1 MIPQKQS
8 QQKFWQAPIAEL
20 LQQLKTSPEGLTSN
34 EASARLEKFGP
45 NLLKKQKKS
54 DAFTLFLSQFKSPI
68 IIILLF
74 AASLSL
80 LLQDSTNAV
89 IIIVIIFVSS
99 MLGFFQ
105 EHRATNAVKKLIAMV
120 RITST
125 VIRDGYDKEIPSEE
139 IVPGDIVTL
148 SAGSKIPADCI
159 ILESRDLF
167 VNEAVLTGETFPV
180 EKNSSLISDE
190 VPIYKRT
197 NTLFM
202 GTNVISGNSKAVVV
216 KTGLQTE
223 FGKVSDR
230 LRFRPPETEFEHG
243 VRRFGSFLTQVT
255 MILVI
260 AIFAINVYLSR
271 PVLESFLFSL
281 ALAVGL
287 TPQLLPAII
296 SINLSHG
303 ARKMASY
310 KVIVKRPSSIENLGS
325 MNVLCS
331 DKTGTLTEGVV
342 HIKSSLDV
350 KGNESDE
357 VFFYSY
363 LNAIYETGFAN
374 PVDEAIRS
382 YKILDVSGYKKLDEI
397 PYDFSRKRLT
407 VLASKDDKQ
416 IMITKGALSNVL
428 SICSHAKFQADTVE
442 IENVKEQILQKFT
455 EQSQQGFRVLGVSYK
470 NLDTTILKKEDEVN
484 MTFLGF
490 LVLFDPPKI
499 GIIKAINQLKSLGIS
514 LKIIT
519 GDNKLVA
526 ENVAKQ
532 IGLSDPKILTGQEL
546 RQMTNE
552 SFLNNV
558 NKVDIFSEV
567 EPNQKERIIVALKKS
582 RNVVGF
588 IGDGINDATAL
599 YAADVGISVDTA
611 VDVAKE
617 ASDIVLLEKNFEV
630 LIQGV
635 EEGRRTFANTIKY
648 VFMATSANFGNMFS
662 MAGASTFLSF
672 LPMLPKQ
679 ILLTN
684 LITDFPEMTISTDN
698 VDKEMVTLPH
708 KFNLKFI
715 RKFMMVFGL
724 LSSVADFAT
733 FGTLLY
739 FGSTVDQFRTGWFIE
754 SVASASLI
762 VLAIRSR
769 KPLIKAKPSKYL
781 LISTIAAVCIVIVI
795 PLTFFGKEFG
805 FAPIPFSVLVAI
817 AIIIV
822 MYITS
827 VEIAKRIFYKKI
839 TM

>member
-1 MIPQKQS
+1 MQ
-8 QQKFWQAPIAEL
+8 L
-20 LQQLKTSPEGLTSN
+20 LESLQTSPDGLTSDQAN
-34 EASARLEKFGP
+34 VRLEKFGP

-54 DAFTLFLSQFKSPI
+54 DALTLFLSQFKSPI
-68 IIILLF
+68 ILLLLF
-74 AASLSL
+74 AAALSL
-80 LLQDSTNAV
+80 FLQDSTDAV
-89 IIIVIIFVSS
+89 IIFVIIFVSS

-105 EHRATNAVKKLIAMV
+105 EHRATNAVQKLLAMV
-120 RITST
+120 RIMSI
-125 VIRDGYDKEIPSEE
+125 VIRDSMQKEIPSEE
-139 IVPGDIVTL
+139 IVPGDIVLL

-159 ILESRDLF
+159 IIESRDLF

-180 EKNSSLISDE
+180 EKNPGSISNE
-190 VPIYKRT
+190 LPTTKKT
-197 NTLFM
+197 NALFM

-223 FGKVSDR
+223 FGKVADR
-230 LRFRPPETEFEHG
+230 LRFRAPETEFEHG
-243 VRRFGSFLTQVT
+243 VRRFGYFLTQVT
-255 MILVI
+255 LILVI
-260 AIFAINVYLSR
+260 TIFAINVYLSR
-271 PVLESFLFSL
+271 PVLDSILFSL

-303 ARKMASY
+303 ARQMASY
-310 KVIVKRPSSIENLGS
+310 KVIVKRLSSIENLGS

-357 VFFYSY
+357 VFFYAY
-363 LNAIYETGFAN
+363 LNAIYETGFPN
-374 PVDEAIRS
+374 PIDQAIRS
-382 YKILDVSGYKKLDEI
+382 YKILDVSSYKKLDEI

-407 VLASKDDKQ
+407 VLVSKDEERV
-416 IMITKGALSNVL
+416 MITKGALSNVL
-428 SICSHAKFQADTVE
+428 SICSHAKFQTETVE
-442 IENVKEQILQKFT
+442 IENATEQILQKFT
-455 EQSQQGFRVLGVSYK
+455 ELSQQGFRVLGISYK
-470 NLDTTILKKEDEVN
+470 SVKTTILRKEDEVN

-490 LVLFDPPKI
+490 LVLFDPPKAR
-499 GIIKAINQLKSLGIS
+499 IIETINQLKSLGIS

-532 IGLSDPKILTGQEL
+532 VGLADPKILTGQEL

-552 SFLNNV
+552 AFFHNV
-558 NKVDIFSEV
+558 NNIDIFSEV
-567 EPNQKERIIVALKKS
+567 EPNQKEQIIGALKKTG
-582 RNVVGF
+582 NVVGF

-599 YAADVGISVDTA
+599 YTADVGISVDTA

-630 LIQGV
+630 LIHGV

-672 LPMLPKQ
+672 LPALPKQ

-684 LITDFPEMTISTDN
+684 LLTDLPEMTIATDN
-698 VDKEMVTLPH
+698 VDKEMVSKPH
-708 KFNLKFI
+708 RFNMKFI
-715 RKFMMVFGL
+715 RKFMVVFGL
-724 LSSVADFAT
+724 LNSVADYST
-733 FGTLLY
+733 FGVLLY

-754 SVASASLI
+754 NVFSASLI
-762 VLAIRSR
+762 VLAIRTS
-769 KPLIKAKPSKYL
+769 KPLIKSKPSKYL
-781 LISTIAAVCIVIVI
+781 FLAIIAVICIVFVI
-795 PLTFFGKEFG
+795 PFTFVGREFG
-805 FAPIPFSVLVAI
+805 FTPIPISILI
-817 AIIIV
+817 MIPIIV
-822 MYITS
+822 ASYIIA
-827 VEIAKRIFYKKI
+827 VEIAKRSFYKKV

>member
-1 MIPQKQS
+1 VEKQDKSTMETSAS
-8 QQKFWQAPIAEL
+8 QL
-20 LQQLKTSPEGLTSN
+20 LQSLQTSPDGLTSDQAN
-34 EASARLEKFGP
+34 ARLEKFGP

-74 AASLSL
+74 AAALSL
-80 LLQDSTNAV
+80 FLQDSTDAV
-89 IIIVIIFVSS
+89 IIFVIIFVSS

-105 EHRATNAVKKLIAMV
+105 EHRATNAVKKLLAMV

-125 VIRDGYDKEIPSEE
+125 VIRDGSNKEIPSEE
-139 IVPGDIVTL
+139 IVPGDIVML

-190 VPIYKRT
+190 VPISKRT

-230 LRFRPPETEFEHG
+230 LRFRAPETEFEHG
-243 VRRFGSFLTQVT
+243 VRRFGYFLTQVT
-255 MILVI
+255 LILVI

-310 KVIVKRPSSIENLGS
+310 KVIVKRLSSIENLGS

-350 KGNESDE
+350 KGNENDE
-357 VFFYSY
+357 VFFYAY
-363 LNAIYETGFAN
+363 LNAIYETGFLN
-374 PVDEAIRS
+374 PIDEAIRS
-382 YKILDVSGYKKLDEI
+382 YKILDVSSYRKLDEI

-407 VLASKDDKQ
+407 VLVSKDDERV
-416 IMITKGALSNVL
+416 MITKGALSNVL
-428 SICSHAKFQADTVE
+428 SICSHAKFQTETVE
-442 IENVKEQILQKFT
+442 IENVRAQILQKFT
-455 EQSQQGFRVLGVSYK
+455 ELSQQGFRVLGISYK
-470 NLDTTILKKEDEVN
+470 NLDTTILRNEDEVN
-484 MTFLGF
+484 LTFLGF
-490 LVLFDPPKI
+490 LVLFDPPKV
-499 GIIKAINQLKSLGIS
+499 GIIKTINQLKSLGIS

-532 IGLSDPKILTGQEL
+532 IGLTDPKILTGQEL
-546 RQMTNE
+546 RQITNE
-552 SFLNNV
+552 AFLNNV

-582 RNVVGF
+582 GNVVGF

-662 MAGASTFLSF
+662 MAGVSMFLSF

-708 KFNLKFI
+708 KFDLKFI

-733 FGTLLY
+733 FGILLY
-739 FGSTVDQFRTGWFIE
+739 FGSTIDQFRTGWFIE

-781 LISTIAAVCIVIVI
+781 LISTITAVCIVIVI
-795 PLTFFGKEFG
+795 PFTFLGKEFG
-805 FAPIPFSVLVAI
+805 FVPIPFSVLVMI
-817 AIIIV
+817 AIIVAI
-822 MYITS
+822 YLTS
-827 VEIAKRIFYKKI
+827 VEIAKRGFYKKV

>member
-1 MIPQKQS
+1 MEKNN
-8 QQKFWQAPIAEL
+8 
-20 LQQLKTSPEGLTSN
+20 LKTLMSEPVMQLLEKLETSSTGLSSDQAIT
-34 EASARLEKFGP
+34 RLRKFGP
-45 NLLKKQKKS
+45 NQLKKQKKS
-54 DAFTLFLSQFKSPI
+54 DAFSLFLSQFKSPI

-74 AASLSL
+74 AATLSL
-80 LLQDSTNAV
+80 VLQDSTDA
-89 IIIVIIFVSS
+89 IIIFGIIFISS

-105 EHRATNAVKKLIAMV
+105 EHRATNAVKKLLAMI
-120 RITST
+120 RITSS
-125 VIRDGYDKEIPSEE
+125 VIRDGTKKEIPSEE
-139 IVPGDIVTL
+139 IIPGDIVLL

-159 ILESRDLF
+159 VLESRDLF

-180 EKNSSLISDE
+180 EKTPDWISDE
-190 VPIYKRT
+190 VPISKKT

-243 VRRFGSFLTQVT
+243 IKKFGYFLTQIT
-255 MILVI
+255 LILVI

-271 PVLESFLFSL
+271 PVLDSFLFSV

-310 KVIVKRPSSIENLGS
+310 KVIVKRLSSIENFGS

-331 DKTGTLTEGVV
+331 DKTGTLTEGLVR
-342 HIKSSLDV
+342 IKSSLDV
-350 KGNESDE
+350 KGNDSQN
-357 VFFYSY
+357 VFFYAY
-363 LNAIYETGFAN
+363 LNSIYETGFTN
-374 PVDEAIRS
+374 PIDEAIRT
-382 YKILDVSGYKKLDEI
+382 YKILDVSNYKKLDEI
-397 PYDFSRKRLT
+397 PYDFSRKRLSIL
-407 VLASKDDKQ
+407 VSKNEE
-416 IMITKGALSNVL
+416 ILMITKGALSNVL
-428 SICSHAKFQADTVE
+428 SICSHADTEEGNIE
-442 IENVKEQILQKFT
+442 IGKIRENILQKFM
-455 EQSQQGFRVLGVSYK
+455 ELSQQGFRVLGISYK
-470 NLDTTILKKEDEVN
+470 SLGTTILRREDEIN

-490 LVLFDPPKI
+490 LVLYDPPKP
-499 GIIKAINQLKSLGIS
+499 GIIKVITELKNLGIS

-532 IGLSDPKILTGQEL
+532 VGLTNPRIVTGKEL
-546 RQMTNE
+546 GQMTNE
-552 SFLNNV
+552 AVLQNV
-558 NKVDIFSEV
+558 NNIDIFSEV
-567 EPNQKERIIVALKKS
+567 EPNQKELIILALKKTG
-582 RNVVGF
+582 NVVGF

-617 ASDIVLLEKNFEV
+617 ASDIVLLEKNFNV

-635 EEGRRTFANTIKY
+635 EEGRRTFANTLKY
-648 VFMATSANFGNMFS
+648 IFMATSANFGNMFS

-672 LPMLPKQ
+672 LPLLPKQ

-684 LITDFPEMTISTDN
+684 LVTDFPEMTISTDN
-698 VDKEMVTLPH
+698 VDKEMVASPH
-708 KFNLKFI
+708 RFDLKFI
-715 RKFMMVFGL
+715 RKFMIVFGL

-733 FGTLLY
+733 FGILLA

-754 SVASASLI
+754 SVSSASLI

-769 KPLIKAKPSKYL
+769 KSLISAKPSKYL
-781 LISTIAAVCIVIVI
+781 LLTTITSVCIVNVI
-795 PLTFFGKEFG
+795 PYTFVGKVFG
-805 FAPIPFSVLVAI
+805 FVPIPILVLIMI
-817 AIIIV
+817 AIIV
-822 MYITS
+822 ASYITS
-827 VEIAKRIFYKKI
+827 VEIVKRSFYKKVK
-839 TM
+839 M